1 MLYFFFF
8 IVLGVAQ
15 IWLGY
20 VGIEWHLGELWA
32 IGTLAVAF
40 IFRITLPLTIGT
52 YFGAVDV
59 MGWDWYVGLLIAV
72 PGLLF
77 ILPSMVMAALEPI
90 FSNTNEKTVHTQSTP
105 APRIESSPVAHSR
118 AAPNGI
124 HPRRIIEYRNYKIIG
139 QINGNFRVEEEYF
152 KTEEAARQFIDN
164 FYFDTAKFG
173 IYEAASTRIEYD
185 NKAEEKWM
193 KVQKINADLGVEFL
207 RRLDENPKLDVDEL
221 YHNLMADYEKS
232 QNPYEDPSANVALQS
247 AAEISNEA
255 KAEFQKVYEL
265 LGETLAADQIL
276 EKIKAKFVTQEVE
289 IDADSRLYRFPFDW
303 EQRLQR
309 AEQKGSETGM
319 LLMLEELGYGID
331 RSGKSVTRPELLET
345 NENGVFYYQ
354 TTHQLMTICNSERR
368 FLRQVESG
376 RLA

>member
-1 MLYFFFF
+1 
-8 IVLGVAQ
+8 
-15 IWLGY
+15 
-20 VGIEWHLGELWA
+20 
-32 IGTLAVAF
+32 
-40 IFRITLPLTIGT
+40 
-52 YFGAVDV
+52 
-59 MGWDWYVGLLIAV
+59 
-72 PGLLF
+72 
-77 ILPSMVMAALEPI
+77 
-90 FSNTNEKTVHTQSTP
+90 
-105 APRIESSPVAHSR
+105 
-118 AAPNGI
+118 
-124 HPRRIIEYRNYKIIG
+124 
-139 QINGNFRVEEEYF
+139 
-152 KTEEAARQFIDN
+152 
-164 FYFDTAKFG
+164 
-173 IYEAASTRIEYD
+173 
-185 NKAEEKWM
+185 M

-232 QNPYEDPSANVALQS
+232 QNPYEDPNANVALQS

-289 IDADSRLYRFPFDW
+289 IDSDSRLYRFPFDW